1 MWLTLALGMQSEG
14 LREETFT
21 TIERQYMVGLRA
33 SDPVVRA
40 KFFSLY
46 NAAVPHSLYD
56 RLKFILEEQ
65 DWTRVSHTFWIKHGL
80 VWPSRLWPFRNP
92 KLHAPAAEV
101 LPGRA
106 AMDPVRKKKRSSFKA
121 RRGFESFMLRIK
133 HNFQLLMYIF

>member
-1 MWLTLALGMQSEG
+1 MKVFKSAWSGFCLSWLSWEYRLFWCCEFQYYVWWILAEFCPWPLQSEG

-80 VWPSRLWPFRNP
+80 VRPSSL
-92 KLHAPAAEV
+92 
-101 LPGRA
+101 
-106 AMDPVRKKKRSSFKA
+106 
-121 RRGFESFMLRIK
+121 
-133 HNFQLLMYIF
+133 